1 YCASCHQLPE
11 AGDLDQTTWQ
21 ESVLPRMRY
30 FVGLD
35 QVDPQYPPDW
45 WEAGAG
51 GEMVQKARIFP
62 QEALMSEEQW
72 DILEEYFLSQAAV
85 KLPKPK
91 LDLSDSLSLFTAN
104 ILAFRPASPAT
115 TYLQIR
121 PEGGLA
127 FGEANTQRLYLLDQ
141 KLEVQQAAN
150 TREGLVHLHESPAAY
165 YLTVMGQFSPTD
177 ASEGFIMALSK
188 QAGQAKVILPN
199 LQRPVHTE
207 YADLDGDG
215 LQDLLVSEFGKWT
228 GGLSWWKGKADGS
241 FEDRPLR
248 PVSGAIQAFA
258 RDLNGDDRLDV
269 IALFG
274 QGAEGVFAFW
284 NQGDGTFRSEQLL
297 YFSPSYGSA
306 SMQLLDWDQDGRL
319 DILVCNG
326 DNADYPPIVKP
337 YHGLRL
343 WHNQGEGRFAE
354 RFSLPLPGAY
364 QAEVA
369 DFDEDGDLDIAAI
382 SFFRIMRRM
391 IHLALCCLRMR
402 ETINLPPKASPD

>member
-1 YCASCHQLPE
+1 
-11 AGDLDQTTWQ
+11 
-21 ESVLPRMRY
+21 
-30 FVGLD
+30 
-35 QVDPQYPPDW
+35 
-45 WEAGAG
+45 
-51 GEMVQKARIFP
+51 
-62 QEALMSEEQW
+62 
-72 DILEEYFLSQAAV
+72 
-85 KLPKPK
+85 
-91 LDLSDSLSLFTAN
+91 
-104 ILAFRPASPAT
+104 
-115 TYLQIR
+115 
-121 PEGGLA
+121 
-127 FGEANTQRLYLLDQ
+127 

-177 ASEGFIMALSK
+177 ASEGFVMALSK
-188 QAGQAKVILPN
+188 QAGQVKVILPN

-241 FEDRPLR
+241 FEERPLR

-382 SFFRIMRRM
+382 SFFPDYETDDPLGFVLFENKGDDQFVSKSITGLSQLGRWLVMDAGDIDQDGD
-391 IHLALCCLRMR
+391 IDLALGSLAFEVVGQPKWTERWQQQKIPFVVLENQLR
-402 ETINLPPKASPD
+402 